1 VNVFSSLL
9 ESSQRDKIKGIIY
22 VHEVH
27 AIIFR
32 LTFLLSL
39 NISCTLDLS
48 IFLNIIYPTIC
59 IFHISFKI

>member
-9 ESSQRDKIKGIIY
+9 ESSQRGKINGIIY
-22 VHEVH
+22 VHKVH
-27 AIIFR
+27 AMIFT

-48 IFLNIIYPTIC
+48 IFLNIIYTTIC
-59 IFHISFKI
+59 IFHISFKM